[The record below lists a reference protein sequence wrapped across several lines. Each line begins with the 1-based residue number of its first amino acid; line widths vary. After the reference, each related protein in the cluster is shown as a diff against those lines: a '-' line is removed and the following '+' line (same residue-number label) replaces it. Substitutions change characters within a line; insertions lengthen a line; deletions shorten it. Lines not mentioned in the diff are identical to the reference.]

1 MNATIQIMAF
11 GKVAEIIGSVNFTM
25 QHIASTNL
33 LKEYLLQLFPELS
46 KVKFAMAVNK
56 KLITTDTAID
66 VSANIA
72 LLPPFSGG

>member
-1 MNATIQIMAF
+1 MKPTIQIIAF

-25 QHIASTNL
+25 EHMASTDA
-33 LKEYLLQLFPELS
+33 LKKYLLQLFPELA

-56 KLITTDTAID
+56 KLITTDAPIEA
-66 VSANIA
+66 SANIA